1 MDGTL
6 FIALISLA
14 IGLVACFFGYRLFR
28 AVLPIFGFVLGAI
41 VGAQAVNLVFGDGIL
56 STVLS
61 IITAVVV
68 GIVFGLLAYF
78 FWALGVILAVGGMGF
93 AIGAALLPA
102 FGLDM
107 DFVSWVIGLLVGLG
121 FAAAA
126 LVLRLPRAIVVAVTA
141 LWGAASTLAGVLLLL
156 NQIEPDQLGYGAVD
170 AVVSQSLFWL
180 LGVLA
185 LAVVGA
191 VFQAMTTM
199 DIDTIWM
206 DESTSNIAVPSR
218 PPGAS

>member
-41 VGAQAVNLVFGDGIL
+41 VGAQAVNLIFGDGFL

-78 FWALGVILAVGGMGF
+78 FWALGIILAVGGMGF
-93 AIGAALLPA
+93 AIGNALLPA
-102 FGLDM
+102 FGIDNLE
-107 DFVSWVIGLLVGLG
+107 FVSWVIGLLVALG

-141 LWGAASTLAGVLLLL
+141 LWGSGSTLAGVLLLL
-156 NQIEPDQLGYGAVD
+156 NQIEQDQLGYGAVD
-170 AVVSQSLFWL
+170 AVVSQSLIWL
-180 LGVLA
+180 LAFLA

-191 VFQAMTTM
+191 VFQAMTTSE
-199 DIDTIWM
+199 IDTIWM
-206 DESTSNIAVPSR
+206 DEAAMSSTQTPRVP
-218 PPGAS
+218 G

>member
-126 LVLRLPRAIVVAVTA
+126 IVLRLPRAIVVAVTA

-191 VFQAMTTM
+191 VFQAMTTTE
-199 DIDTIWM
+199 IDTIWV
-206 DESTSNIAVPSR
+206 DETTSNIAAPSR
-218 PPGAS
+218 PPGG

>member
-191 VFQAMTTM
+191 VFQAMTTTE
-199 DIDTIWM
+199 IDTIWV
-206 DESTSNIAVPSR
+206 DETTSNIAAPSR
-218 PPGAS
+218 PPGG

>member
-41 VGAQAVNLVFGDGIL
+41 VGAQAVNLLFGDGIL

-78 FWALGVILAVGGMGF
+78 FWALGIILAVGGMGF

-102 FGLDM
+102 FGLDA
-107 DFVSWVIGLLVGLG
+107 DFLSWVIGLLVGLG

-141 LWGAASTLAGVLLLL
+141 LWGAGSTLAGVLLLL

-170 AVVSQSLFWL
+170 AVVSQSFIWL
-180 LGVLA
+180 VGLLA

-191 VFQAMTTM
+191 VFQAMTTSE
-199 DIDTIWM
+199 IDTIWTEEAAM
-206 DESTSNIAVPSR
+206 STTTPRVP
-218 PPGAS
+218 G

>member
-28 AVLPIFGFVLGAI
+28 AVLPVFGFVLGAI

-78 FWALGVILAVGGMGF
+78 FWALGIILAVGGMGF
-93 AIGAALLPA
+93 AIGNAFLPA
-102 FGLDM
+102 FGIDNLE
-107 DFVSWVIGLLVGLG
+107 FVSWVIGLLVALG

-141 LWGAASTLAGVLLLL
+141 LWGSGSTLAGVLLLL
-156 NQIEPDQLGYGAVD
+156 NQIEQDQLGYGAVD
-170 AVVSQSLFWL
+170 AVVSQSFIWL
-180 LGVLA
+180 LGFLA

-191 VFQAMTTM
+191 VFQAMTTSE
-199 DIDTIWM
+199 IDSIWM
-206 DESTSNIAVPSR
+206 DETAMSSTQSPRVP
-218 PPGAS
+218 G